1 MDALLIAL
9 GIAVLATVAF
19 DALRTT
25 ASPGSGGGPLT
36 TRITAGLWSVSL
48 SLHRRRPSHNLLR
61 TVGTSL
67 LVITFLA
74 WVVLTWLGWTL
85 VFQGTGSLVTSGGTR
100 AGTADTIW
108 FAGSTL
114 FTLGLGDVRAVATD
128 SKVLTAVASFT
139 GLFVVT
145 LGVTFFVPVVSAV
158 TRRRQVATHISSLG
172 QTVDEV
178 VMQAWDGT
186 DAFVAHVANIVPA
199 LTLVAQEH
207 LAYPVLH
214 YFHSTARDAALA
226 PSVAVLDEA
235 LTVLEHGTEDRLD
248 PGAVRPAR
256 AAVGHLLE
264 TLGSAFVTPA
274 AASPLPPPLDGL
286 EHAEIETTDP
296 DEFARHLAGTDD
308 RRRLLLALVEADGWS
323 WNDVGAVRQ

>member
-1 MDALLIAL
+1 MEVLLIVL

-25 ASPGSGGGPLT
+25 TSPGSGGGPIT
-36 TRITAGLWSVSL
+36 TRITAGLWSLSL
-48 SLHRRRPSHNLLR
+48 SLHRRHPSHTLLTR
-61 TVGTSL
+61 VGTSL
-67 LVITFLA
+67 LLMTFLV
-74 WVVLTWLGWTL
+74 WVMLTWLGWTL
-85 VFQGTGSLVTSGGTR
+85 VFRGVGSLVMNDGTP
-100 AGTADTIW
+100 AGPADTVW
-108 FAGSTL
+108 FAASTL
-114 FTLGLGDVRAVATD
+114 FTLGLGDVTPHAAD
-128 SKVLTAVASFT
+128 SKILTAVATFT

-145 LGVTFFVPVVSAV
+145 LGVTYFVPVVSAV

-172 QTVDEV
+172 HTVDDV
-178 VMQAWDGT
+178 VTQACDGT
-186 DAFVAHVANIVPA
+186 DAFVAHVANIVPT

-235 LTVLEHGTEDRLD
+235 LTVLEHGTEESVDS
-248 PGAVRPAR
+248 GAVRPAR

-264 TLGSAFVTPA
+264 TLGSAFVAPA
-274 AASPLPPPLDGL
+274 PASPLPPPLDAL
-286 EHAEIETTDP
+286 EEAGIATTERDK
-296 DEFARHLAGTDD
+296 FTHHLADTDH

-323 WNDVGAVRQ
+323 WDDVGAARR